1 MARKIR
7 KGDSVVVIAGA
18 HKGSTG
24 TVARVIPER
33 DQVVVEGVNRVKRH
47 QKPTPRNP
55 EGGVLEKDMPIH
67 ISNVML
73 VDPETQKPTRTRFE
87 LADGKKVRV
96 AVKSGKTIE
105 TPAAQK
111 SAEAG

>member
-24 TVARVIPER
+24 TVARVLPER
-33 DQVVVEGVNRVKRH
+33 DQVVVEGVNHVRRH

-55 EGGVLEKDMPIH
+55 EGGIVEKDMPIH

-73 VDPETQKPTRTRFE
+73 VDPETQKPTRVRMQIE
-87 LADGKKVRV
+87 DGKKVRV
-96 AVKSGKTIE
+96 AVKSGKTIV
-105 TPAAQK
+105 AKA
-111 SAEAG
+111 AEAS

>member
-24 TVARVIPER
+24 TVARVFPET
-33 DQVVVEGVNRVKRH
+33 DKVVIEGVNRVRRH
-47 QKPTPRNP
+47 QKPTPRSP
-55 EGGVLEKDMPIH
+55 EGGIVEKDMPIH
-67 ISNVML
+67 ISNVQL
-73 VDPETQKPTRTRFE
+73 VDPDTGKPTRVRFE
-87 LADGKKVRV
+87 EQDGKKVRV

-105 TPAAQK
+105 PKAAPQSS
-111 SAEAG
+111 SAG